1 MEIVQG
7 SLAEVI
13 LVSTELERK
22 KYYLQ
27 QWVATTHTMPL
38 GGVD

>member
-27 QWVATTHTMPL
+27 QWVASANL
-38 GGVD
+38 NDS